1 MSGLKIVI
9 AAEVVPVGK
18 YTLEF
23 LDKTGNASSSLPANY
38 KEGFL
43 INVVSY
49 ENTC

>member
-9 AAEVVPVGK
+9 AAEVVLVGK

-23 LDKTGNASSSLPANY
+23 LVNTGNTSSSLPANS

-43 INVVSY
+43 KNVVSY